1 MAHDQ
6 AQSVDTVE
14 TLRALEW
21 GRVIAALA
29 EYARSE
35 PGRAH
40 CSALPIETSIDASRT
55 RLAETDE
62 MVLLSTGTD
71 PFPSLPLSDLREV
84 LSRVSKGGTVEPLE
98 LRDLAVL
105 LRLAEDVLR
114 FVGRR
119 RAEAPA
125 IAALTASLPPLPTLS
140 ALRAEVEWVI
150 EPDGTMKD
158 SASPELRRLTQQ
170 VHDLKQSMRR
180 RVEAILQSSR
190 YEGILQEQY
199 VAQREG
205 RYVVP
210 IKAEMRTAIPGI
222 VHDISAS
229 GATVFLEP
237 RELVDLNNG
246 IKVAELA
253 VDREVRRI
261 LLELARQIAEEAD
274 ALSET
279 QRVLVLLDVIQA
291 KAALALRLGGRPVQ
305 LNEDGRVRLLKARHP
320 ILALSRT
327 DVVANDVVLEGPARI
342 MVISGANT
350 GGKTV
355 TLKLVGLFALMVRSG
370 LLLPCE
376 GDSEMAWFDS
386 VYADIGDAQDLTKDL
401 SSFSSHVT
409 RTIRLL
415 QAIEADQYG
424 HPSGGRWL
432 VLLDEPMTSTDPAEG
447 AALAQ
452 ALLQRLAQRGVT
464 GLVTTHYTELKALAQ
479 EEPGFV
485 NASVEFDVARLAP
498 TYRLIAGV
506 PGGSSAIEIAG
517 RLGMD
522 PTLLERAR
530 TLLQADDLSLE
541 HLLND
546 LQTKQ
551 RLVAEALQQAEARR
565 READAAA
572 EEATQRLDAIRDA
585 EAAERR
591 AVKKKLA
598 EEGQRARAAILAA
611 VEEVKRERAA
621 ERVKLAKLAKEKI
634 ASAEA
639 AVSAASPGVTHI
651 PVEQLAVGD
660 RVEVLTLGGQGT
672 LVEAPAG
679 RARVRVR
686 VGTIE
691 MSVPVQDLV
700 AVDAPTPRRGDAAPR
715 STQTSPNRPH
725 GTGPRQYSAG
735 SIVEPALELDV
746 RGLAADEALDALV
759 GHLDRA
765 VLGGAPWLRLI
776 HGHGTGKLKSAL
788 REHLRTSPYVATFRP
803 GERGEG
809 GDGVT
814 MVELTR

>member
-1 MAHDQ
+1 MMQ
-6 AQSVDTVE
+6 SQNQSVDTAE

-29 EYARSE
+29 EFARSE
-35 PGRAH
+35 PGRAY
-40 CSALPIETSIDASRT
+40 CTALPIEESIEAART
-55 RLAETDE
+55 RLAETAE
-62 MVLLSTGTD
+62 MVVLSTGTD

-84 LSRVSKGGTVEPLE
+84 LVRVSKGGTVETLE
-98 LRDLAVL
+98 LRDLGVL
-105 LRLAEDVLR
+105 LRLAEEVVR
-114 FVGRR
+114 FVGRH

-125 IAALTASLPPLPTLS
+125 MVALTASLPPLS
-140 ALRAEVEWVI
+140 ALATLRADIEWVI
-150 EPDGTMKD
+150 EPDGTIKD

-210 IKAEMRTAIPGI
+210 IKAEMRTVIPGI

-261 LLELARQIAEEAD
+261 LLELARQIADEAD

-279 QRVLVLLDVIQA
+279 QRVLVLLDAIQA

-305 LNEDGRVRLLKARHP
+305 VNEDGRVRLLKARHP

-415 QAIEADQYG
+415 QAIEADQDAD
-424 HPSGGRWL
+424 PACGRWL

-452 ALLQRLAQRGVT
+452 ALLQRLSQRGVT

-485 NASVEFDVARLAP
+485 NASVEFDVARFAP

-517 RLGMD
+517 RLGME

-546 LQTKQ
+546 LQAKQ
-551 RLVAEALQQAEARR
+551 RQVAEALQEAEARR

-572 EEATQRLDAIRDA
+572 EEVAQRLAAIRDA

-598 EEGQRARAAILAA
+598 EEGQRARTAILAA
-611 VEEVKRERAA
+611 LDEVKRARAEERATA
-621 ERVKLAKLAKEKI
+621 AKHAKEKI
-634 ASAEA
+634 AAAEA
-639 AVSAASPGVTHI
+639 AVSVATAGSTRV
-651 PVEQLAVGD
+651 PVEQLAAGD
-660 RVEVLTLGGQGT
+660 RVEVLTLGGHGT

-691 MSVPVQDLV
+691 MSVPVQDLAAATAPARRPSE
-700 AVDAPTPRRGDAAPR
+700 AVPSR
-715 STQTSPNRPH
+715 SPA
-725 GTGPRQYSAG
+725 GGPRQYSAG
-735 SIVEPALELDV
+735 SLVEPALELDV
-746 RGLAADEALDALV
+746 RGLAADEAVDALI